1 MLNKKIFI
9 TGGAGYVGCRLVPY
23 LLDLGYEV
31 SVYDIMYFTD
41 NFLPK
46 DNKKLTIVNGDIR
59 DKKKIKDS
67 CKNHDIFIHLACI
80 SNDASYLLDPELSKT
95 VNYDCFKDLVISAKE
110 NKIKRFIYASTS
122 SVYGISNKKDVKEDH
137 PLLPLTDYNKYKGL
151 CEPILL
157 DYSSDDFETVIF
169 RPATVCGYSPR
180 MRFDLSV
187 NILTCNALVNN
198 KIKVFG
204 GNQLRPNL
212 HIKDYCKVVELFIE
226 EKKNKVNN
234 QIFNVG
240 YQNLSIIEIANL
252 VKKTL
257 ENKFDYKNIEII
269 KVPSNDNRSYHINSD
284 KINKVLNFSPKFS
297 IENGIEEIVSRY
309 KSKSFN
315 DPLNNIIYHNVKTL
329 LKLKAE

>member
-1 MLNKKIFI
+1 
-9 TGGAGYVGCRLVPY
+9 
-23 LLDLGYEV
+23 
-31 SVYDIMYFTD
+31 
-41 NFLPK
+41 
-46 DNKKLTIVNGDIR
+46 
-59 DKKKIKDS
+59 
-67 CKNHDIFIHLACI
+67 
-80 SNDASYLLDPELSKT
+80 
-95 VNYDCFKDLVISAKE
+95 
-110 NKIKRFIYASTS
+110 
-122 SVYGISNKKDVKEDH
+122 
-137 PLLPLTDYNKYKGL
+137 
-151 CEPILL
+151 
-157 DYSSDDFETVIF
+157 
-169 RPATVCGYSPR
+169 
-180 MRFDLSV
+180 MR
-187 NILTCNALVNN
+187 
-198 KIKVFG
+198 K
-204 GNQLRPNL
+204 
-212 HIKDYCKVVELFIE
+212 
-226 EKKNKVNN
+226 KKNKVNN